1 MRNMKLAYSTTSDRI
16 VSHRGMPKGRRLIMV
31 IGDVNG
37 TIESQKA
44 MDELGLLITAMDA
57 MMPIITGIVA
67 MDES

>member
-1 MRNMKLAYSTTSDRI
+1 
-16 VSHRGMPKGRRLIMV
+16 MV

-37 TIESQKA
+37 NIESQKA